1 MEGLEDQD
9 IIILI
14 RAQTMVSVLHGARS
28 IVNYAPISTHC
39 TRVLAAM
46 ILIIGLDGMGGT
58 MDAVSFSREFNENL
72 T

>member
-1 MEGLEDQD
+1 
-9 IIILI
+9 
-14 RAQTMVSVLHGARS
+14 MVSVLHGARS